1 MNRKKALL
9 IIMAVQMML
18 LAIIVALFVSGVI
31 KIAVFIPVI
40 LVVGVVCSSATVIAI
55 RKLPPM

>member
-9 IIMAVQMML
+9 IIMAIQMML
-18 LAIIVALFVSGVI
+18 LAIVVALFVSGFMNVTAFVAI
-31 KIAVFIPVI
+31 VV
-40 LVVGVVCSSATVIAI
+40 VVGIVSTAATVIAT